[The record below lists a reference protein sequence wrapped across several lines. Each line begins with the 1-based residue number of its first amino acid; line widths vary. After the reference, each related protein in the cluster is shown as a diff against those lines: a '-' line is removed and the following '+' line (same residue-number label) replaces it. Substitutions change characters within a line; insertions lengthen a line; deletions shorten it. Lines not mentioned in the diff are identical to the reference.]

1 MRLNRLSRAIT
12 IPGILVAP
20 MILLGCSHDAM
31 LLESDVPV
39 PNGMET
45 VRSADIRRSEGTVS
59 GGRFVLAGPVNDAG
73 SLMVATRERYRS
85 NGWTTVLLE
94 DGLDHAEGIF
104 EKGNRRARLTIDRRA
119 IEPDM
124 SSGSL
129 EIGPVSGA
137 VPAGS
142 PGNGSIAPTAPNGP
156 RSE

>member
-1 MRLNRLSRAIT
+1 MRCNRFSRPVTVTSVFAAAMM
-12 IPGILVAP
+12 LV
-20 MILLGCSHDAM
+20 GCSHDAM

-39 PNGMET
+39 PTGMET

-59 GGRFVLAGPVNDAG
+59 GGRFILAGPVEDAG
-73 SLMVATRERYRS
+73 SLMVATRERYRA
-85 NGWTTVLLE
+85 NGWKTVLLE

-129 EIGPVSGA
+129 EIGPLNAAGA
-137 VPAGS
+137 GGDRSPAAAAGEARD
-142 PGNGSIAPTAPNGP
+142 G
-156 RSE
+156 

>member
-1 MRLNRLSRAIT
+1 MRLNRFSRALT
-12 IPGILVAP
+12 IPGMLAGS

-59 GGRFVLAGPVNDAG
+59 GGRFLLAGPVNDAG
-73 SLMVATRERYRS
+73 SLMVATRERYRA
-85 NGWTTVLLE
+85 NGWTTLLLE
-94 DGLDHAEGIF
+94 DGLDHAEGVF

-129 EIGPVSGA
+129 EIGPVSGTA
-137 VPAGS
+137 NAGVAGS
-142 PGNGSIAPTAPNGP
+142 GSVSPVAPNGP